1 MAVISL
7 SAMLGPVLGTLADRY
22 HAHRLILCGGVLGM
36 AVGFAAFALSAEST
50 SFYALD
56 AIVLG
61 VSISAVSAI
70 GPVLIVGARLS
81 RDLEARRMTMY
92 SLAMPA
98 GQVAGGVLVGAAGA
112 ASWSFSARV
121 WMAAGMIAVRLVAT
135 VLTTADPVRSQH
147 DAMDR
152 SVVDSPNSSAKP
164 ARLSL
169 RTVLWSTFGIFL
181 LVTVLS
187 SLAVNGINSQI
198 SNIMP
203 KVYGLSDAE
212 TSTLISAAGVLNI
225 ALFLPAGKLMARR
238 GATAVYSVGVTMRL
252 FGAAGMAVVGLV
264 SGAPALLGV
273 AMMQLLY
280 QSNPFARLAQPG
292 TAVVFARV
300 PAGIANGWLI
310 AGSALGSAVGSAWGG
325 VLADRYGFNAVN
337 WMGAGA
343 AAASVAVL
351 FVGLWPRRPPAAE
364 ERPGAPPPSIAPVT
378 S

>member
-1 MAVISL
+1 
-7 SAMLGPVLGTLADRY
+7 
-22 HAHRLILCGGVLGM
+22 
-36 AVGFAAFALSAEST
+36 
-50 SFYALD
+50 
-56 AIVLG
+56 
-61 VSISAVSAI
+61 
-70 GPVLIVGARLS
+70 
-81 RDLEARRMTMY
+81 
-92 SLAMPA
+92 
-98 GQVAGGVLVGAAGA
+98 
-112 ASWSFSARV
+112 
-121 WMAAGMIAVRLVAT
+121 MAAGVMAVLFVAT
-135 VLTTADPVRSQH
+135 VLTTADPVRSLH
-147 DAMDR
+147 AAMDR
-152 SVVDSPNSSAKP
+152 SDGNPPDSLDTSAKP

-169 RTVLWSTFGIFL
+169 RTVLWSTFGVFL

-212 TSTLISAAGVLNI
+212 TSTLISAAGLLNI

-292 TAVVFARV
+292 TAIVFARV

-325 VLADRYGFNAVN
+325 VLADRYGFNSVN

-351 FVGLWPRRPPAAE
+351 FVGLWPRRPAAAE
-364 ERPGAPPPSIAPVT
+364 EHPGAPPPSVAPVT